1 MNKKGQHWQ
10 VRRGGVKAG
19 GLQLFIRGQ
28 NGLHWEE
35 DVWVKTKEG
44 REEDTKLSGEQ
55 AAEVEGMAR
64 PQTGLCLEYEAQWR
78 GQSTVEFW
86 GLVSSWHF
94 IRITLAAMMRTEWK
108 GTKAE
113 ATRLVRRPLKY
124 WRERNHVNLDG
135 SGNSADWFL
144 HVWWGESQN
153 YLADLC
159 ELEGTE

>member
-1 MNKKGQHWQ
+1 MNKKRQHWQ

-19 GLQLFIRGQ
+19 VLQLFIRDRTGFTEKRTSEWRRRR
-28 NGLHWEE
+28 GER
-35 DVWVKTKEG
+35 KTQ
-44 REEDTKLSGEQ
+44 LSGEQ

-64 PQTGLCLEYEAQWR
+64 PQTGLCLEYEGQWR
-78 GQSTVEFW
+78 GQFTVGFW

-124 WRERNHVNLDG
+124 WRERKHVSLDG
-135 SGNSADWFL
+135 SGSTADWFL

-153 YLADLC
+153 YLADLR
-159 ELEGTE
+159 ELEWTE